1 MKTSAWIILL
11 IVVAV
16 AAGFGGFYF
25 GRGHEAG
32 HEEEPAATTEPS
44 EPEPVASVVVAPL
57 KRATITQ
64 TITAYGTVIAQPG
77 DVRVLSVPFESR
89 VIRLLV
95 TAGEQVVAGQELV
108 RVGPSPDA
116 LVALE
121 EAKNAAAAA
130 QRDLKL
136 AEQRFAEHLAT
147 NTELSQA
154 QVAAQSAALKLQSL
168 EQRGVGAEQVL
179 KADAPAIVNKID
191 AQEGQIVAAGA
202 GLVQLASGNHIEA
215 SLGVEPD
222 DAAKL
227 KPKQSVKLTALG
239 GALAGGAAEIEG
251 TIRLIGRRV
260 DAQTRLV
267 PVFVTLPPQTPLLLD
282 SFVAGRL
289 TRDEAEALVVPR
301 DAVLPA
307 EDGSYT
313 LFTIDGEHAK
323 KHTVHVGLEND
334 RDTQV
339 IADDLKEGDSI
350 VVRGNYTLEDGME
363 VKVESTPETTTQ
375 PAATAPTPTPT
386 TREGAP

>member
-1 MKTSAWIILL
+1 
-11 IVVAV
+11 
-16 AAGFGGFYF
+16 
-25 GRGHEAG
+25 HEAG

-57 KRATITQ
+57 KRGTIVQ
-64 TITAYGTVIAQPG
+64 MITAYGSVIAQPG

-95 TAGEQVVAGQELV
+95 TAGEQVAAGQELV

-121 EAKNAAAAA
+121 EAKNTAAAA

-147 NTELSQA
+147 NVELSQA
-154 QVAAQSAALKLQSL
+154 QVAAQSATLKLQSL

-179 KADAPAIVNKID
+179 KADTPAIVNKID

-239 GALAGGAAEIEG
+239 ASSGGAEIEG

-267 PVFVTLPPQTPLLLD
+267 PVFVALPPQTPLLLD

-313 LFTIDGEHAK
+313 LFTVDGEHAK

-334 RDTQV
+334 RETQV
-339 IADDLKEGDSI
+339 IADELKEGDPI

-363 VKVESTPETTTQ
+363 VKVEPVPPTTTTQ
-375 PAATAPTPTPT
+375 PTPHQ
-386 TREGAP
+386 GAP